1 MSAVI
6 LDLGPHRGDGHVT
19 YDDAIRA
26 FSTSTTGYVCQI
38 RKQGHENCLC
48 RLAYPRYAFLTHD
61 WSMGPWPAHYQVYEA
76 DMKRILQDLGW
87 SAVEPISY
95 AVLNSVHPQL
105 SRAP

>member
-6 LDLGPHRGDGHVT
+6 LDLGPHGGDDHVT
-19 YDDAIRA
+19 YNYEIRA

-61 WSMGPWPAHYQVYEA
+61 WSMGPWPVHYQVYEA
-76 DMKRILQDLGW
+76 DMNRILQDLGW
-87 SAVEPISY
+87 SAVGPISY